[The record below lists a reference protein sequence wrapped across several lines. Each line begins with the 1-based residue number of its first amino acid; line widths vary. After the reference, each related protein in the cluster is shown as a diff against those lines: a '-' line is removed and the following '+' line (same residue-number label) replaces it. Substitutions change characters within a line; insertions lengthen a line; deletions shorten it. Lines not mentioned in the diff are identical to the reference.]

1 MPLQFEWDDRK
12 ARANLAKH
20 GMSFEEASTVFGDVR
35 SLTIPD
41 PAHSQDEDRF
51 IILGRSHQRRLLVVV
66 YTGRGDKVRL
76 ISARRASRNER
87 EQYEETDP
95 KD

>member
-12 ARANLAKH
+12 ARTNQAKH
-20 GMSFEEASTVFGDVR
+20 AVSFGEAATVFADAR

-41 PAHSQDEDRF
+41 PAHSKVEDRF

-66 YTGRGDKVRL
+66 YTERGDKVRL

-87 EQYEETDP
+87 EQYEEIDP

>member
-12 ARANLAKH
+12 ARTNLAKH
-20 GMSFEEASTVFGDVR
+20 AVSFGEATTVFADDR

-41 PAHSQDEDRF
+41 PEHSKVEERF
-51 IILGRSHQRRLLVVV
+51 IVLGRSHQRRLLVVV
-66 YTGRGDKVRL
+66 YTERGDKVRL

-87 EQYEETDP
+87 EQYEAIDP

>member
-1 MPLQFEWDDRK
+1 MPLQFEWDDKK
-12 ARANLAKH
+12 ARTNLAKH
-20 GMSFEEASTVFGDVR
+20 AVSFGEATTVFADAR

-41 PAHSQDEDRF
+41 PAHSKVEDRF
-51 IILGRSHQRRLLVVV
+51 VILGRSHQRRLLVVV
-66 YTGRGDKVRL
+66 YTERGDKVRL

-87 EQYEETDP
+87 KQYEEIDP

>member
-12 ARANLAKH
+12 ARTNLAKH
-20 GMSFEEASTVFGDVR
+20 AVSFGEAATVFADAR

-41 PAHSQDEDRF
+41 PAHSKVEDRF
-51 IILGRSHQRRLLVVV
+51 IILGQSHQRRLLVVV
-66 YTGRGDKVRL
+66 YAGRGDKVRL
-76 ISARRASRNER
+76 ISVRRASRNER
-87 EQYEETDP
+87 KQHEEIEP

>member
-12 ARANLAKH
+12 ARTNLAKH
-20 GMSFEEASTVFGDVR
+20 AVSFGEAATAFADDR
-35 SLTIPD
+35 SLTIPN
-41 PAHSQDEDRF
+41 PEHSKVEERF
-51 IILGRSHQRRLLVVV
+51 IVLGRSHQRWLLVVV
-66 YTGRGDKVRL
+66 YTERGDKVRL

-87 EQYEETDP
+87 EQYEAIDS